1 MAAIS
6 KNTVYSVLGNAFLA
20 DLPKFVPRTLQNSK
34 LVFTLPPDIEEQCNG
49 VVHLITNETITKYKK
64 MIDEPLLRDVW
75 MEAMCVK
82 PGRLTQEYG
91 DMKGTDTI
99 NFMSLDEIPNI
110 PADQT
115 VTYARIVV
123 DYREQK
129 EDPNRVRIMVGGI

>member
-1 MAAIS
+1 MIEPR
-6 KNTVYSVLGNAFLA
+6 NNIIQQFYFLA
-20 DLPKFVPRTLQNSK
+20 KSGLEPLLQNSR
-34 LVFTLPPDIEEQCNG
+34 LTFAPPPNTKEQCNG
-49 VVHLITNETITKYKK
+49 VVHPVMNETITKYKK

-82 PGRLTQEYG
+82 PGCLTQEYG

-115 VTYARIVV
+115 VTYARIMVG
-123 DYREQK
+123 YQEQK
-129 EDPNRVRIMVGGI
+129 EDLNRIRITVGEI